1 MTTITVEDS
10 EDKIIERLGDCD
22 KVPVD
27 YMDMLSHRVRC
38 RKIEIFHYD
47 DEVSFT
53 ANDEEEEEQELS
65 FDQLLSE
72 DRTDDEDRTMQLV
85 GDLDCLIRRIEQM
98 QLVIKQRK
106 EAQLELDISDF
117 STEQQ
122 PETSETPIPEL
133 GVFEFKQCRE
143 KPVKVKKLSSPDQ
156 EHLAERKL
164 PLAEAQ
170 RDSLSCEEQLE
181 VRNLQHAHHRLQC
194 EIDEMICNYR
204 LMRGLL
210 NKMRNQLCQENRRV
224 RKLGAVTQQYQDW
237 SRLVAEELPVCKQR
251 YNRLSELKLSKAEA
265 NRVISAHKAKAMRHS
280 KTFLTSRQLRYELRE
295 FHSEIEELKEYASD
309 LRQEMIRR
317 FTSIEH
323 ETGLAASDRLQSSI
337 SDKVDL

>member
-27 YMDMLSHRVRC
+27 YMDLLSHRVRC

-53 ANDEEEEEQELS
+53 ANDEEEEQELS

-72 DRTDDEDRTMQLV
+72 DRTDDEDRTLQLV

-106 EAQLELDISDF
+106 EAQMELNISDY
-117 STEQQ
+117 STEQE
-122 PETSETPIPEL
+122 PETSETPIPKL
-133 GVFEFKQCRE
+133 GVFEFKQCRV
-143 KPVKVKKLSSPDQ
+143 KPDKVKKDSSPDREQ
-156 EHLAERKL
+156 LAEQEL

-170 RDSLSCEEQLE
+170 KNPLSCEEQLE

-224 RKLGAVTQQYQDW
+224 RKLGAMTQHYQDW

-251 YNRLSELKLSKAEA
+251 YNRLVEMKLSKEEA
-265 NRVISAHKAKAMRHS
+265 NRVISAHKAKAMRYS

-309 LRQEMIRR
+309 LRNEMIRR
-317 FTSIEH
+317 FSSIEH
-323 ETGLAASDRLQSSI
+323 ETGLRASNRLQSSI
-337 SDKVDL
+337 SNQVDL

>member
-27 YMDMLSHRVRC
+27 YMDLLSHRVRC

-53 ANDEEEEEQELS
+53 ANDEEEEQELS

-72 DRTDDEDRTMQLV
+72 DRTDDEDRTMLLV

-106 EAQLELDISDF
+106 EAQMELDISDY
-117 STEQQ
+117 STEQE
-122 PETSETPIPEL
+122 PETSATPIPEL
-133 GVFEFKQCRE
+133 GVFEFKQCR
-143 KPVKVKKLSSPDQ
+143 VKSAKIKKDSSPDQ
-156 EHLAERKL
+156 EKLADKEL
-164 PLAEAQ
+164 PLPDAQ
-170 RDSLSCEEQLE
+170 KDPLNCEEQLE
-181 VRNLQHAHHRLQC
+181 VRNLQHAHHQLQC
-194 EIDEMICNYR
+194 EIDELICNYR

-224 RKLGAVTQQYQDW
+224 RKLGSITHQYQDW

-251 YNRLSELKLSKAEA
+251 YNQLIEIKLSKAEA
-265 NRVISAHKAKAMRHS
+265 NRVISAHKAKAMRYS
-280 KTFLTSRQLRYELRE
+280 NTFLTSRQLRYELRE

-309 LRQEMIRR
+309 LRKEMIRR
-317 FTSIEH
+317 FSSIEH
-323 ETGLAASDRLQSSI
+323 ETGLRASNRLQSSI
-337 SDKVDL
+337 SNQVDL